1 MFIKQKVY
9 LNENHYFEYVFKIP
23 QKTKKGVASPKTVV
37 AMLLQ
42 QHQFK
47 EMDEFSNM
55 SDFFNDTMY
64 KLCNS
69 KNLVNYS
76 IDSDEIYD
84 VTYELSS
91 DSEVY

>member
-23 QKTKKGVASPKTVV
+23 QKTKGVKDTTVV
-37 AMLLQ
+37 SMLLQ
-42 QHQFK
+42 QNQHK
-47 EMDEFSNM
+47 EMDKFSNM

-91 DSEVY
+91 DSEV